1 MKKVWRIV
9 ALLAKRAVRPVSFDK
24 GGRKAETPRMSKL
37 EAIEREIRVLPREQA
52 HKLQD
57 WLAEYLEDRAEL
69 NADFV
74 ASIERGKADLRE
86 GRVRVEKR

>member
-1 MKKVWRIV
+1 
-9 ALLAKRAVRPVSFDK
+9 
-24 GGRKAETPRMSKL
+24 MSKV
-37 EAIEREIRVLPREQA
+37 EAIEKEIQALPREKA
-52 HKLQD
+52 LEIQD

-74 ASIERGKADLRE
+74 ASIERGKADLHA